1 MRNRRAFLAL
11 VGGASAAFAIPAR
24 AFELQPYEPAAVQKA
39 IASGKPVVVHVAA
52 WWCLQCHAQTTI
64 LDSLKKDAAYDGVSV
79 FRVDYDKQ
87 KDVVGKLD
95 CPRATLIAYKGGKE
109 VARMSWEMSQ
119 DAVVKILKAAL

>member
-1 MRNRRAFLAL
+1 MRHREWRTEVVEGAPIA
-11 VGGASAAFAIPAR
+11 GG
-24 AFELQPYEPAAVQKA
+24 
-39 IASGKPVVVHVAA
+39 
-52 WWCLQCHAQTTI
+52 
-64 LDSLKKDAAYDGVSV
+64 YDGVSV

-119 DAVVKILKAAL
+119 EAVVKILKAAM

>member
-1 MRNRRAFLAL
+1 MRSRRAFLAL
-11 VGGASAAFAIPAR
+11 VGAASTAFAVPAR
-24 AFELQPYEPAAVQKA
+24 AFELQPYDSAAVQKA

-52 WWCLQCHAQTTI
+52 WWCLQCHTQTSI
-64 LDSLKKDAAYDGVSV
+64 LDNLKKDAAYDGVSV

-109 VARMSWEMSQ
+109 VARMSWETSQ
-119 DAVVKILKAAL
+119 DAVVKVLKAAM